1 MCDMLGTVVD
11 EGADPGLMLAD
22 DDLPEELLVRASA
35 AVIFI
40 RKAIGDAR
48 ELVGVVPD
56 LVDGELR
63 PRRHLEV
70 LRGLPFRHHDLL
82 PHEELLQ
89 ETESTIIKSREDDAL
104 RGKER

>member
-1 MCDMLGTVVD
+1 M
-11 EGADPGLMLAD
+11 AD

-35 AVIFI
+35 AVIFVWEP
-40 RKAIGDAR
+40 IGDAR
-48 ELVGVVPD
+48 ELISVVPD
-56 LVDGELR
+56 FVDGELG

-70 LRGLPFRHHDLL
+70 LRGLSFRHHEFL

-89 ETESTIIKSREDDAL
+89 ETKSTIIKSREDDAL